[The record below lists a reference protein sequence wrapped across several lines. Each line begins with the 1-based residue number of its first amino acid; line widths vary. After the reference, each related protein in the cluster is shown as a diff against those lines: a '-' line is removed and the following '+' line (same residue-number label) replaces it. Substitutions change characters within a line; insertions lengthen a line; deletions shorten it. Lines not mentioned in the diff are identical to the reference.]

1 MKTNPVRLFASATAR
16 LIGLIFILQIAMTG
30 GVLLLARNA
39 LVQQSARDRQA
50 LVAEVTDDLRA
61 WHSRGGDAGLAGEI
75 RERLAS
81 LRGENLVLLLIGADG
96 HIIAGNLGAWPP
108 VVPQNTRWQ
117 TIDLY
122 RTGADRPQRLGVTA
136 GVLPGGSHLLSGHV
150 IETDVR
156 YAQVS
161 QRVLIAAFLFSI
173 PLALLVAAAITRA
186 INQRVAGIASTA
198 SAVAD
203 GDLGRRVPLD
213 GSGDSF
219 DRLGDGVNAML
230 ARIQTLVEELRI
242 VTGSLA
248 HDLRGPIF
256 RLTATLEEARAA
268 TDDPVATAAME
279 RVSAEAAALQTMLAT
294 AMQIAQAEAGIGRD
308 RFVDV
313 DLTQMLGDIADLY
326 SPAAEDHGIALRV
339 EPVAGHFRLH
349 RDLVAQAIGNIIDN
363 AMRHAVGAT
372 LISVSAVQAEASL
385 TITVA
390 DNGVGI
396 APDDRATALRR
407 FGRLDPS
414 RHTPGAGL
422 GLSLVEAVAHL
433 HDGVLALGD
442 NAPGLRVAMTLKA
455 PA

>member
-1 MKTNPVRLFASATAR
+1 MGVRRFFASATAR
-16 LIGLIFILQIAMTG
+16 LVALIFVLQIAMTG

-39 LVQQSARDRQA
+39 ILQQSARDRQEI
-50 LVAEVTDDLRA
+50 VAEVTDDLRA
-61 WHSRGGDAGLAGEI
+61 WHDRGGDKALAREI
-75 RERLAS
+75 TARLDT
-81 LRGENLVLLLIGADG
+81 LRGENLVLLLAGTDG

-108 VVPQNTRWQ
+108 VVAKTTRWQ

-122 RTGADRPQRLGVTA
+122 RTGAERAERLGVSAVT
-136 GVLPGGSHLLSGHV
+136 LPGGSHLLTGHV
-150 IETDVR
+150 IEADVR

-161 QRVLIAAFLFSI
+161 QRVLIAAFLFTV
-173 PLALLVAAAITRA
+173 PLALLVAAAMTRA
-186 INQRVAGIASTA
+186 INLRVAGIASTA
-198 SAVAD
+198 RAVAE
-203 GDLGRRVPLD
+203 GDLARRVPLD

-219 DRLGDGVNAML
+219 DRLGNGVNTML

-268 TDDPVATAAME
+268 TDDPVAVAAME
-279 RVSAEAAALQTMLAT
+279 RVSVEASALQAMLAT

-308 RFVDV
+308 RFGDV
-313 DLTQMLGDIADLY
+313 DIAEMLGDIAELY
-326 SPAAEDHGIALRV
+326 IPAAEDVGIGLH
-339 EPVAGHFRLH
+339 VAPIHGHFRLH

-372 LISVSAVQAEASL
+372 GITVSAVRDGPALA
-385 TITVA
+385 ITVA

-396 APDDRATALRR
+396 AAGDRAAALSR

-414 RHTPGAGL
+414 RHEPGAGL

-433 HDGVLALGD
+433 HDGSLALGD
-442 NAPGLRVAMTLKA
+442 NAPGLRVVITLRA
-455 PA
+455 